1 MWKKISV
8 LAMTTVMIG
17 ALAACGDDD
26 ANSNNS
32 SNNNNN
38 TEQTTDSNSNS
49 NSNSSNATDLNNK
62 KFSMSYTD
70 AIEIF
75 KNKHP
80 EADVTSVELSQE
92 LGKYV
97 YTIDGVDDNNEYE
110 MKFDADT
117 KAVLQDNNEKL
128 DAEDANGNERAN
140 EKLDLSGIKTPQEA
154 MTAALKQQSGTV
166 SEWTIEREM
175 NQTYFEVKII
185 NSNQT
190 FDIKLDAKTLAVL
203 STEQD
208 D

>member
-8 LAMTTVMIG
+8 LAMSTVMIG

-26 ANSNNS
+26 ANSNSS

-49 NSNSSNATDLNNK
+49 NTTSDLNNK

-80 EADVTSVELSQE
+80 KTDITSVELSQE

-117 KAVLQDNNEKL
+117 KAILQDNNEKL
-128 DAEDANGNERAN
+128 DAEDANGKERAN
-140 EKLDLSGIKTPQEA
+140 EKLDLDGIKTPQEA
-154 MTAALKQQSGTV
+154 MTAALKQQAGTV

-185 NSNQT
+185 NGNQK
-190 FDIKLDAKTLAVL
+190 FDMKLDAKTLAVL

>member
-8 LAMTTVMIG
+8 LAMTTVMVG

-26 ANSNNS
+26 ANSNKS
-32 SNNNNN
+32 SNNNN
-38 TEQTTDSNSNS
+38 TEQTTDSNKSSNS
-49 NSNSSNATDLNNK
+49 NSNNTVDLNNK

-117 KAVLQDNNEKL
+117 KAILQDNNEKL
-128 DAEDANGNERAN
+128 DAEDANGKERAN
-140 EKLDLSGIKTPQEA
+140 EKLDLNSIKTPQEA

-185 NSNQT
+185 NGNQT

>member
-8 LAMTTVMIG
+8 LAMSTVMIG

-49 NSNSSNATDLNNK
+49 NTTSDLNNK

-80 EADVTSVELSQE
+80 KTDITSVELSQE

-117 KAVLQDNNEKL
+117 KAILQDNNEKL
-128 DAEDANGNERAN
+128 DAEDANGKERAN
-140 EKLDLSGIKTPQEA
+140 EKLDLDGIKTPQEA
-154 MTAALKQQSGTV
+154 MTAALKQQAGTV

-185 NSNQT
+185 NGNQK
-190 FDIKLDAKTLAVL
+190 FDMKLDAKTLAVL

>member
-8 LAMTTVMIG
+8 LAMTTVMVG

-26 ANSNNS
+26 ANSNKS
-32 SNNNNN
+32 SNNNN
-38 TEQTTDSNSNS
+38 TEQTTDSNKSSNS
-49 NSNSSNATDLNNK
+49 NSNNTVDLNNK

-117 KAVLQDNNEKL
+117 KAILQDNNEKL
-128 DAEDANGNERAN
+128 DAEDANGKERAN
-140 EKLDLSGIKTPQEA
+140 EKLDLNGIKTSQEA

-185 NSNQT
+185 NGNQT